1 MATQRRVRDLKF
13 LICPGWVTSK
23 NDGDRHYITAHQL
36 MRLYMVRPEQCL
48 IQGEAA
54 ELHIIGRRFDT
65 LKLIPLRPSYHGH
78 YPVFQ
83 ESSGKK

>member
-1 MATQRRVRDLKF
+1 MATQRRVRELKF
-13 LICPGWVTSK
+13 LVCPGWVTSK
-23 NDGDRHYITAHQL
+23 NDGDRHWITAHQL
-36 MRLYMVRPEQCL
+36 MQLYMVRPEQCL

-65 LKLIPLRPSYHGH
+65 EHLIPLRPSYHGH